1 MSLAPRKYVISE
13 SHSRRVSR
21 LQAPSFICGIGVIR
35 YFPHGISGRLCKITA
50 EDVIANG
57 RFLVARAPGRAA
69 GTVSTWSRNKLFCD
83 PGAGGLSCA
92 ARFAGVRQ
100 GQGRALRGLPGRR
113 PQEGSERSPAVHV
126 PPSRPGRLPRTGVFP
141 IRRHFRRA
149 GICVTQGDF
158 EMLYLETRMCN
169 VSLEIYTFSVKD
181 TSAVQ
186 DRHV

>member
-1 MSLAPRKYVISE
+1 MASTPAGPASPSTGSGVSLAPRKYVISG

-35 YFPHGISGRLCKITA
+35 YFPHGSSGRLCKITA

-57 RFLVARAPGRAA
+57 RFLVALAPGRAA

-113 PQEGSERSPAVHV
+113 PQEGSERSPAA
-126 PPSRPGRLPRTGVFP
+126 RPAFEARPAASHRCLSYQETLPQSWHLCHTGRLRNAVF
-141 IRRHFRRA
+141 
-149 GICVTQGDF
+149 GNT
-158 EMLYLETRMCN
+158 N
-169 VSLEIYTFSVKD
+169 V
-181 TSAVQ
+181 
-186 DRHV
+186 

>member
-1 MSLAPRKYVISE
+1 MRRGSRGFGKAKGGPCGDSPGGGPRKG
-13 SHSRRVSR
+13 
-21 LQAPSFICGIGVIR
+21 AK
-35 YFPHGISGRLCKITA
+35 GRL
-50 EDVIANG
+50 
-57 RFLVARAPGRAA
+57 P
-69 GTVSTWSRNKLFCD
+69 
-83 PGAGGLSCA
+83 
-92 ARFAGVRQ
+92 
-100 GQGRALRGLPGRR
+100 
-113 PQEGSERSPAVHV
+113 HV